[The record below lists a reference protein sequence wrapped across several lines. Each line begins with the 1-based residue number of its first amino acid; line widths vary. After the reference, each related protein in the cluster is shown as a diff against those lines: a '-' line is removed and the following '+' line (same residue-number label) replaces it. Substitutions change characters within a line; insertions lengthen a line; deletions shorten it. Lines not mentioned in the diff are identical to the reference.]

1 MRDNKPLPIYFDA
14 TRLRARR
21 HFEVPTGIDRVDLAY
36 LQALGSDA
44 ALQLTLVA
52 QGPLGLQRL
61 TPAAARRL
69 MSDLAQHWHAPQPT
83 ASPLWRALQGWLE
96 LPKPSP
102 RPALPKAARAK
113 PKMQAAASPALHSFT
128 AVKPNPSGLYINTS
142 HGQLYRGGVARW
154 LRRTGMQGL
163 FFVHDLIPI
172 EHPEYSRPAEPARHA
187 ARLATIAAHARAV
200 LVNSAAT
207 QQSLEAY
214 WSARNVRM
222 PVIAVAPLGVGLH
235 LVPNPLPAPQATR
248 PYFVLLGTIEPRK
261 NHLMILKLWRQLV
274 ETDPLRAPRLVL
286 VGRRGWENE
295 TVFNLLDR
303 APRLASHVMECPGLA
318 DTELLALLRGARA
331 LLNPSF
337 AEGFGLP
344 VAEALAA
351 GVPVLA
357 SSLAAHRE
365 VGGACAEYL
374 DPLDGM
380 GWLQAI
386 NDYTAEPSP
395 RRNTALQGLGRYSAP
410 SWAQH
415 FEIVRAQLHAPA

>member
-1 MRDNKPLPIYFDA
+1 MRDKKPLPVYFDA

-21 HFEVPTGIDRVDLAY
+21 RFEVPTGIDRVDLAY
-36 LQALGSDA
+36 LQEMGSDA

-61 TPAAARRL
+61 TPAASRRL
-69 MSDLAQHWHAPQPT
+69 MSDLAQHWHAPQPA
-83 ASPLWRALQGWLE
+83 ASPLWRTLQGWLE
-96 LPKPSP
+96 SPSLSP
-102 RPALPKAARAK
+102 RLALPKAARVNAK
-113 PKMQAAASPALHSFT
+113 TQAATSPALGSFT

-142 HGQLYRGGVARW
+142 HGQLYRSGVARW

-207 QQSLEAY
+207 LQSLQAY
-214 WSARNVRM
+214 WSARKVRA

-235 LVPNPLPAPQATR
+235 LASNHLPSPQAAL

-274 ETDPLRAPRLVL
+274 EADPLRAPRLVL

-303 APRLASHVMECPGLA
+303 APSLASHVMECPGLA
-318 DTELLALLRGARA
+318 DAELLALLRGARA

-380 GWLQAI
+380 GWRQAI
-386 NDYTAEPSP
+386 ADYAAEFSP
-395 RRNTALQGLGRYSAP
+395 RRQAALQGLSRYSAP

-415 FEIVRAQLHAPA
+415 FEIVRAQLQA